1 MFGNTKHLCLEQI
14 NSIEACSAISDNNLI
29 FDMNFVLYHAV
40 IFIID
45 KAHYYQSHYS

>member
-29 FDMNFVLYHAV
+29 VGMDFVLYKAV
-40 IFIID
+40 IFIIG
-45 KAHYYQSHYS
+45 KAH